1 MSMSSGRSRSPVDP
15 QTLEAVSNLTLK
27 VRRVVQGLQGGV
39 HPSLHLGASVEFAEH
54 KKYSVGDDIRNIDW
68 QVLARTDRF
77 FVKQHQREVVLRC
90 LMLLDC
96 SASMGYRGT
105 RARAVKL
112 EYAVELLAAM
122 SHILVRQG
130 DAAGLLTFG
139 HKPLHFVPP
148 DRRPDH
154 LSALMA
160 QFASVRPAEES
171 GTDFQAAIGR
181 AADHAG
187 RPAMVVVATDLWGAG
202 RETEVALS
210 QLAARGHDVA
220 VFHLLDPDEIDL
232 PFDSPVVFRGMEGEK
247 EVEVDPALIRNDY
260 REEIRAAGDRWRI
273 VCGEAGI
280 DLTTV
285 VTDSLPSSVLADF
298 ITRRHGQG
306 RRR

>member
-1 MSMSSGRSRSPVDP
+1 
-15 QTLEAVSNLTLK
+15 
-27 VRRVVQGLQGGV
+27 
-39 HPSLHLGASVEFAEH
+39 VEFAEH
-54 KKYSVGDDIRNIDW
+54 KKYSAGDDIRNIDW

-112 EYAVELLAAM
+112 AYAVELLAAM

-139 HKPLHFVPP
+139 SKPLHFVPP
-148 DRRPDH
+148 ERRPDH

-160 QFASVRPAEES
+160 RFATVRPVEGK
-171 GTDFQAAIGR
+171 GTDFQTAIAS

-187 RPAMVVVATDLWGAG
+187 SPAMVVVASDLWGAG
-202 RETEVALS
+202 RETEIALAR
-210 QLAARGHDVA
+210 LAARGHDVA

-247 EVEVDPALIRNDY
+247 DIEVDPSLIRDGY
-260 REEIRAAGDRWRI
+260 REEIKAVWDRWRI

-306 RRR
+306 RKR